1 MTGLEG
7 SRLRKVALTGILT
20 PALVLGAAGMAG
32 FGVYPG
38 HLGSPAAAASVVNSG
53 VCTEFVD
60 PNLASATDKSVADIA
75 EAANPAVVTVLNL
88 QPLSA
93 ATSGMT
99 GMPGMPDNIPGMPGM
114 PGSDIPGAQGPG
126 SDQLPSDQLP
136 GANGGQQIGDAT
148 SGDTLVPIG
157 SGSGFIV
164 DTAGHVITNAHVV
177 DGAQQLKATLT
188 DGTEVPATV
197 VGRDDLLDV
206 AVIKLDLPAGTQV
219 PGIIA
224 FGNSDSL
231 RAGDGVVAI
240 GNALGSFPNTV
251 SEGIVN
257 AVNRAFPDEG
267 GLTTMIQHDAQIWH
281 GNSGGPLLNLKGEV
295 VGVNTAGIGSSP
307 MGTDTGAADMAF
319 AVEGNTV
326 CNAAVELIANGQINW
341 PYMGIQ
347 GQSSTAGQQVVDVV
361 SDGPSAKAG
370 LEVGDVITAFDGQ
383 KLDRQHSMLDMLF
396 AHEPGDTVSV
406 TVDRNGT
413 PQTFQVTLGERPAQT
428 D

>member
-1 MTGLEG
+1 MTSFEG
-7 SRLRKVALTGILT
+7 SRLRKAAMTGILT
-20 PALVLGAAGMAG
+20 PALVLGAAGMAA

-38 HLGSPAAAASVVNSG
+38 HAGSPAAAASVVNSG

-60 PNLASATDKSVADIA
+60 PNLASAADKSVADVA

-93 ATSGMT
+93 ATSGSMT
-99 GMPGMPDNIPGMPGM
+99 GIPGMPDIPGMPAM
-114 PGSDIPGAQGPG
+114 PGIDLPGGQIPG
-126 SDQLPSDQLP
+126 SDQIPSDQLP
-136 GANGGQQIGDAT
+136 GANGGQPIGDAT

-177 DGAQQLKATLT
+177 DGAQELKATLT
-188 DGTEVPATV
+188 DGTEVPATL

-219 PGIIA
+219 PGVIA

-231 RAGDGVVAI
+231 RAGDEVVAI

-251 SEGIVN
+251 SEGTVN
-257 AVNRAFPDEG
+257 AVNRAFPDES

-295 VGVNTAGIGSSP
+295 VGINTAGIGSSP

-326 CNAAVELIANGQINW
+326 CNAAVELIANGTIHW
-341 PYMGIQ
+341 PYLGIERDP
-347 GQSSTAGQQVVDVV
+347 SSENLTIAGMVEN
-361 SDGPSAKAG
+361 GPAAAAG
-370 LEVGDVITAFDGQ
+370 LEVGDVITALDGVAIG
-383 KLDRQHSMLDMLF
+383 RQHSLLDLLF
-396 AHEPGDTVSV
+396 SHEPGDTVSI

-413 PQTFQVTLGERPAQT
+413 PQTFQVTLGERPAET

>member
-1 MTGLEG
+1 MTSFEG
-7 SRLRKVALTGILT
+7 SRLRKAAMTGILT
-20 PALVLGAAGMAG
+20 PALVLGAAGMAA

-38 HLGSPAAAASVVNSG
+38 HAGSPAAAASVVNSG

-60 PNLASATDKSVADIA
+60 PNLASAADKSVADVA

-93 ATSGMT
+93 ATSGSMT
-99 GMPGMPDNIPGMPGM
+99 GIPGMPDIPGMPAM
-114 PGSDIPGAQGPG
+114 PGIDLPGGQIPG
-126 SDQLPSDQLP
+126 SDQIPSDQLP
-136 GANGGQQIGDAT
+136 GANGGQPIGDAT

-177 DGAQQLKATLT
+177 DGAQELKATLT
-188 DGTEVPATV
+188 DGTEVPATL

-219 PGIIA
+219 PGVIA

-231 RAGDGVVAI
+231 RAGDEVVAI

-251 SEGIVN
+251 SEGTVN
-257 AVNRAFPDEG
+257 AVNRAFPDES

-295 VGVNTAGIGSSP
+295 V
-307 MGTDTGAADMAF
+307 
-319 AVEGNTV
+319 
-326 CNAAVELIANGQINW
+326 
-341 PYMGIQ
+341 
-347 GQSSTAGQQVVDVV
+347 
-361 SDGPSAKAG
+361 
-370 LEVGDVITAFDGQ
+370 
-383 KLDRQHSMLDMLF
+383 
-396 AHEPGDTVSV
+396 
-406 TVDRNGT
+406 
-413 PQTFQVTLGERPAQT
+413 
-428 D
+428 

>member
-1 MTGLEG
+1 MTCLEG

-38 HLGSPAAAASVVNSG
+38 HLGSAAAAASVVNSG

-60 PNLASATDKSVADIA
+60 PNLDTATDKSVAEVA

-93 ATSGMT
+93 ATSGLT
-99 GMPGMPDNIPGMPGM
+99 GMPGMPGIDLPG
-114 PGSDIPGAQGPG
+114 DQIPG
-126 SDQLPSDQLP
+126 SDQLPGDQLP
-136 GANGGQQIGDAT
+136 GDQLPGTDGGQQVGDAT
-148 SGDTLVPIG
+148 SGDTLVPVG

-164 DTAGHVITNAHVV
+164 DEAGHVITNAHVV
-177 DGAQQLKATLT
+177 DGAQELKATLT
-188 DGTEVPATV
+188 DGTEVPATL

-206 AVIKLDLPAGTQV
+206 AVIKLDLPAGAQV

-224 FGNSDSL
+224 FGNSDTL
-231 RAGDGVVAI
+231 RAGDEVVAI

-257 AVNRAFPDEG
+257 AVNRAFPDES

-295 VGVNTAGIGSSP
+295 VGINTAGIGSSP

-326 CNAAVELIANGQINW
+326 CNAAVELIANGEIHW
-341 PYMGIQ
+341 PYLGIQ
-347 GQSSTAGQQVVDVV
+347 GQSSTEGQQVVDVV

-370 LEVGDVITAFDGQ
+370 IEVGDVITAFDGQ
-383 KLDRQHSMLDMLF
+383 KLDRQHSLLDMLF
-396 AHEPGDTVSV
+396 SHEPGDTVSV
-406 TVDRNGT
+406 TVDRDGT
-413 PQTFQVTLGERPAQT
+413 PQTFQVTLGERPAET